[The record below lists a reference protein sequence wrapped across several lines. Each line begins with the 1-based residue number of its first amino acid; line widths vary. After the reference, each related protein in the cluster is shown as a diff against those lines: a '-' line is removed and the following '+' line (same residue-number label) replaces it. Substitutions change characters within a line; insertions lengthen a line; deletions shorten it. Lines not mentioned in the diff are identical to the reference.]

1 MKPRTHRCAA
11 TGCQHDIPLHLLMCI
26 DHWRMV
32 PAPLRREVLAT
43 SKDSLRSHHW
53 NDAINYRRAVQD
65 AVAALE
71 AKQIQKN
78 TTRAALEG
86 DLFGSPEPDPGQQLQ
101 PETQHVL
108 RHRRTGRGEP
118 STPERS

>member
-11 TGCQHDIPLHLLMCI
+11 VGCQHDIPLHLLMCI

-32 PAPLRREVLAT
+32 PVALRREVTQTFRDANRNLSATGLA
-43 SKDSLRSHHW
+43 LHLH
-53 NDAINYRRAVQD
+53 AVNE
-65 AVAALE
+65 AVAALQS
-71 AKQIQKN
+71 KQIQKN

-101 PETQHVL
+101 PKTQHVL